1 MTPFRD
7 LSIKNKI
14 ISIILLTTSAVTLLI
29 TVVGLVYQAIEWR
42 ASTRRE
48 LSSLASI
55 IANNTAAA
63 LTFQDAKAAEETLS
77 GLRAKPNIFGA
88 YVFTKEGA
96 LFAKYPF
103 EGKHHPNLNLT
114 MLDKDGKPTSHEA
127 CLSLLEAHAHSF
139 WDWHGHLES
148 IVPIILDGQK
158 VGTVVLLSDTS
169 ELYAKVRL
177 SLVVAGAIFLM
188 ALLVAL
194 FLSTKLHSLIT
205 TPIIKLLDTMRSV
218 SKEKD
223 YALRATKESD
233 DETGLLIDGFN
244 EMLAEIQKRDRELN
258 AYQDHLEEQ
267 VAARTAE
274 LSRANKVLEA
284 NEQTIRETEQQ
295 WKTIL
300 QSIQTG
306 IMIVDEE
313 THQIQYTNELAAK
326 LAGSSPE
333 NLVGAVCHRFVCP
346 AEAGKCPIT
355 DLGQTV
361 DKSERVLLTVTGE
374 RIPIIKSVVPMMM
387 GGRRVLLENFI
398 DIREQKLVEENQ
410 RKAKEAAEA
419 ASLAKSQFLANMS
432 HEIRTPMNGV
442 LGMTDLLLGT
452 RLDEKQRHFAE
463 AIRISGQT
471 LLSVINDVLDYSKI
485 EAGKTELSYTGFS
498 LREVVEEVTEM
509 LAEQAY
515 TKGLEMACFI
525 RSDVPNA
532 LNGDPDRLRQI
543 LINLVGNA
551 IKFTD
556 QGEVTI
562 TVSQIECADDR
573 ATLRFEVADTG
584 IGIPRAAQATIF
596 DSFSQADNSMK
607 RKHGGTGL
615 GLAIAKQLSQM
626 MGGEIGVESEVNKGS
641 LFWFTARFGNES
653 QKARAND
660 PSHNSLT
667 GLKVLVVDD
676 NTTNRTILE
685 HYLVNWGM
693 EGDSAESAVKALHL
707 LRDAAQQGRPY
718 DLAILDMMMPEMTGI
733 ELAHA
738 IRSDSSLANIQLV
751 MLTSAGMWNSAD
763 EARQVGIAAYLT
775 KPVRQSRLFNAL
787 AAVMSGEPA
796 PTRDTVTKQVPKEEK
811 EHFSVDV
818 LLVEDNVVNQEV
830 ARAMLE
836 GLGCRIDLASN
847 GLEAIRAVSNKRYD
861 IVFMDCQ
868 MPKMDGYE
876 ATRTI
881 RSSENGGGYRLPV
894 IALTAHAMEGDQEA
908 CLAAGMDGY
917 LTKPFAESQLIAVL
931 KQWVDPK
938 KVGKGNKAPSEQ
950 THAKSTSTVET
961 PPDGESKGEEDHER
975 SFVDSSALKKI
986 AALQREGHPS
996 ILHKVITMYFQ
1007 SSADL
1012 LKKIREAVASGDGPT
1027 VHRAAHTLKSS
1038 SANLGAFGLADLC
1051 KKMELLGKANTLQ
1064 DAGTLLSSIERQ
1076 YEGVQEALKGYLQ

>member
-14 ISIILLTTSAVTLLI
+14 ISIILLTTSAVTVLI
-29 TVVGLVYQAIEWR
+29 TLAGIAYQAIEWR
-42 ASTRRE
+42 GSTRRE

-103 EGKHHPNLNLT
+103 EARHHPDLKLS
-114 MLDKDGKPTSHEA
+114 MLDQEGKPTNHKA
-127 CLSLLEAHAHSF
+127 CLSLLEAQAHSF
-139 WDWHGHLES
+139 WDWHGHLEAV
-148 IVPIILDGQK
+148 VPIILDGQRI
-158 VGTVVLLSDTS
+158 GTVVLLSDTS
-169 ELYAKVRL
+169 ELSAKVRL
-177 SLVVAGAIFLM
+177 SFLVGAASFVI

-194 FLSTKLHSLIT
+194 FLSTRLQSLIT
-205 TPIIKLLDTMRSV
+205 NPIMKLLSTMKSV
-218 SKEKD
+218 SQEKD
-223 YALRATKESD
+223 YALRATKDNE
-233 DETGLLIDGFN
+233 DETGILIDGFN
-244 EMLAEIQKRDRELN
+244 EMLAEIQKRDAELTV
-258 AYQDHLEEQ
+258 YQDHLEEQ

-274 LSRANKVLEA
+274 LSQTNQILEA
-284 NEQTIRETEQQ
+284 RERTIRETEQQ

-306 IMIVDEE
+306 IMIVDAE
-313 THQIQYTNELAAK
+313 THTIRYVNELAAK
-326 LAGSSPE
+326 MVGSSTE
-333 NLVGAVCHRFVCP
+333 ELLKSVCHHFVCP
-346 AEAGKCPIT
+346 AEVGKCPIS
-355 DLGQTV
+355 DLGQTI

-387 GGRRVLLENFI
+387 GGRKVLLENFV
-398 DIREQKLVEENQ
+398 DIREQKLIEENQ

-452 RLDEKQRHFAE
+452 RLNDKQRHFAE

-485 EAGKTELSYTGFS
+485 EAGKTELAYTDFS

-532 LNGDPDRLRQI
+532 LSGDPDRLRQI

-562 TVSQIECADDR
+562 TVSQVECTDDTE
-573 ATLRFEVADTG
+573 TLRFEVADTG
-584 IGIPRAAQATIF
+584 IGIPRAAQPTIF

-615 GLAIAKQLSQM
+615 GLAIAKQLCQM

-653 QKARAND
+653 QKGRVSD
-660 PSHNSLT
+660 PSHNSLR

-693 EGDSAESAVKALHL
+693 EGDSAESAVKALQL

-738 IRSDSSLANIQLV
+738 IRSDSSISNIQLV

-796 PTRDTVTKQVPKEEK
+796 PTRDKVTPQLPKEE

-818 LLVEDNVVNQEV
+818 LLVEDNVINQEV

-881 RSSENGGGYRLPV
+881 RTSENGGGYHLPV

-938 KVGKGNKAPSEQ
+938 KVGKGNKPASEPA
-950 THAKSTSTVET
+950 HAKSSSIVDTCS
-961 PPDGESKGEEDHER
+961 DGESKDKEDHER
-975 SFVDSSALKKI
+975 SFVDSSALEKI
-986 AALQREGHPS
+986 AALQRDGHPS

-1012 LKKIREAVASGDGPT
+1012 LEKIREAIASGDGPT
-1027 VHRAAHTLKSS
+1027 VNRAAHTLKSS

-1076 YEGVQEALKGYLQ
+1076 YEGVEEALKGYLQ